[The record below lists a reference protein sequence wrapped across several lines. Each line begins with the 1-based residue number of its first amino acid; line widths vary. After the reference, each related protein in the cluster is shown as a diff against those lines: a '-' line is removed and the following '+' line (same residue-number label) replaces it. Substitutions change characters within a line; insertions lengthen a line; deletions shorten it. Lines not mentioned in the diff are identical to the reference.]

1 IHYESWLYETSASP
15 KAAEMRMRNVSTLFG
30 WVTEMLEGKDCE
42 EPMTINQ
49 VVQRLTLRDML
60 ERGEDDAEADQVQL
74 MTLHASKGLEFPH
87 VFLIGMEEGILPH
100 QTSLDEDN
108 VEEER
113 RLAYVGITRA
123 QKTLTFT
130 LCKER
135 RQYGELLRPEPSR
148 FLHELPQDDL
158 EWEVRKAP
166 VSAEQRQ
173 QRGRQGVAGLREML
187 AQAKKRPE

>member
-1 IHYESWLYETSASP
+1 
-15 KAAEMRMRNVSTLFG
+15 
-30 WVTEMLEGKDCE
+30 
-42 EPMTINQ
+42 
-49 VVQRLTLRDML
+49 
-60 ERGEDDAEADQVQL
+60 
-74 MTLHASKGLEFPH
+74 EFPH

-148 FLHELPQDDL
+148 FLYELPQDDL

>member
-1 IHYESWLYETSASP
+1 
-15 KAAEMRMRNVSTLFG
+15 
-30 WVTEMLEGKDCE
+30 
-42 EPMTINQ
+42 
-49 VVQRLTLRDML
+49 

-87 VFLIGMEEGILPH
+87 VLLIGMEEGILPH

-148 FLHELPQDDL
+148 FLHELPQDDV